1 MNEHNDWSKI
11 NYWEI
16 ISNISKNNKISMKDA
31 IIKFYELTEFP
42 SQNALN
48 LILSENKLIPFNTH
62 VQINDF
68 FIYRFN
74 GENSVISGIKV
85 SNKMFSYLLSDYDEY
100 LFEAKTLKIIS

>member
-1 MNEHNDWSKI
+1 MNEYNDWLKI

-31 IIKFYELTEFP
+31 VIKFYELTEFP
-42 SQNALN
+42 SQNTLN

-62 VQINDF
+62 VQINNF
-68 FIYRFN
+68 FICRFN
-74 GENSVISGIKV
+74 GENSLVSGIKV

-100 LFEAKTLKIIS
+100 LFEAEALKIIS